1 MGMPLTTDAVILPF
15 RRRGAPVNAQPALRQ
30 SYVAKGSFERHR
42 RKFNFWANDDQDAI
56 EVATTLLT
64 WYAYNSGPFTELVWQ
79 KGEIKLFSVD
89 DYRFIS
95 PITVRRQP
103 LAIVAPITKRKKRD
117 A

>member
-1 MGMPLTTDAVILPF
+1 
-15 RRRGAPVNAQPALRQ
+15 
-30 SYVAKGSFERHR
+30 
-42 RKFNFWANDDQDAI
+42 
-56 EVATTLLT
+56 LT

-95 PITVRRQP
+95 SITVRRQP